1 LRAKGLQKNSIQFIK
16 AGKDKNLNFGLG
28 AGGGLFFYFQQEKFS
43 HGFCGSKAMRSRWAK
58 QVKNLVLWGW
68 LFNDLLRASF

>member
-1 LRAKGLQKNSIQFIK
+1 LRAKGQQKNSIQFIK

-28 AGGGLFFYFQQEKFS
+28 AGGGLFFYFQQEKFFAWL
-43 HGFCGSKAMRSRWAK
+43 FCRKAMRSRWAK
-58 QVKNLVLWGW
+58 QVKNLVSWGW